1 MSQKSQFETLFAY
14 HFDTT
19 LRLLSLAR
27 ELEQDAL
34 DQDPG
39 FGRGSI
45 MAIFT
50 HLLSAD
56 RGWRIG
62 LETAQQTRPLD
73 PGQSYDLDRLQVEF
87 ETEADAWVAFLTG
100 LDDETLSA
108 DIELTTLRGHTRT
121 FARWR
126 ILQHLLL
133 HGMQHH
139 AELALLLSEAGHS
152 PGDLDFIFYP

>member
-1 MSQKSQFETLFAY
+1 MTNQSQFMNLFAY

-19 LRLLSLAR
+19 LSLLSHAR
-27 ELEQDAL
+27 ELESSQL
-34 DQDPG
+34 EKDPG
-39 FGRGSI
+39 YGRGSI
-45 MAIFT
+45 MGIFT

-62 LETAQQTRPLD
+62 LETARQTRPLD
-73 PGQSYDLDRLQVEF
+73 PDQTYDLDRLQVEF
-87 ETEADAWVAFLTG
+87 EGEANAWVAFLTG

-126 ILQHLLL
+126 VLQHLLL

-139 AELALLLSEAGHS
+139 AELAQLLTEQGHS
-152 PGDLDFIFYP
+152 PGDLDFIFYS

>member
-1 MSQKSQFETLFAY
+1 MTSQSQFLNLFAY

-19 LRLLSLAR
+19 LSLLSLAGK
-27 ELEQDAL
+27 LEAAL
-34 DQDPG
+34 LEKDPG
-39 FGRGSI
+39 YGRGSI
-45 MAIFT
+45 MGIFT

-62 LETAQQTRPLD
+62 LETARQTRPID
-73 PGQSYDLDRLQVEF
+73 PDQVFDIPLLQSEF
-87 ETEADAWVAFLTG
+87 EKEAAAFAAFLGSTNDG
-100 LDDETLSA
+100 LLAA
-108 DIELTTLRGHTRT
+108 DIDLTTFRGHSRS
-121 FARWR
+121 FPRWR

-139 AELALLLSEAGHS
+139 AELAQLLTVAGHS